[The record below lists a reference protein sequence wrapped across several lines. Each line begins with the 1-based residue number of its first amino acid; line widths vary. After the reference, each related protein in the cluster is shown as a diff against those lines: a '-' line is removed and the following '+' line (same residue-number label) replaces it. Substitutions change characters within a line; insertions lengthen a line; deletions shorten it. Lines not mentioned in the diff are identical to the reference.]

1 MKNQKLL
8 VLDLYYSRQK
18 CLHIII
24 YILIDYLIYHLDN
37 LHKYSFSFNEKYFGI
52 DASNNT
58 IAVLN
63 FHKIGN
69 IVQMFGIIKPNQNN
83 RIISGI
89 IPSEFIPKIQ
99 ISFQVFSFE
108 TINYNIKIRN
118 GFIYSNGNLEIQGN
132 SSDLSF
138 VSVLYPTR

>member
-1 MKNQKLL
+1 
-8 VLDLYYSRQK
+8 
-18 CLHIII
+18 
-24 YILIDYLIYHLDN
+24 
-37 LHKYSFSFNEKYFGI
+37 
-52 DASNNT
+52 
-58 IAVLN
+58 
-63 FHKIGN
+63 
-69 IVQMFGIIKPNQNN
+69 MFGIIKPNQNN